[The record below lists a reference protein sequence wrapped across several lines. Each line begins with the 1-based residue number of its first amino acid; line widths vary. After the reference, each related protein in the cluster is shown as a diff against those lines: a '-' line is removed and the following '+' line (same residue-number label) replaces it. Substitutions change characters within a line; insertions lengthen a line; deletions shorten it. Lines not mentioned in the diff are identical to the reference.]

1 MGIPLYFKKISEKY
15 GNVITPNLDH
25 RRRTRLYFDL
35 NGAIHPVCR
44 HYLKKIEY
52 DPLQKNNIE
61 QVMLHDLVHY
71 MKKLIQFSQATEVF
85 IAIDGVA
92 PLAKMNQQRM
102 RRYKSAQ
109 ERDSNVPYWD
119 TNMISP
125 GTPFMIKLQKYIEEC
140 ITKGELHPCFEREFL
155 KDKTFP
161 NPKIMFS
168 NANVPGE
175 GEHKI
180 MEQIR
185 SLTEEQS
192 KNENLVI
199 YGLDADLMMLSM
211 ASQKHNIYLL
221 REEIEYLKG
230 GTSMDHDGWGDRHL
244 YLQIDELKYAIT
256 EELIGIIQKTNPIC
270 TIVKRMNYTK
280 EDRKLGNF
288 IDDYIF
294 LCFLFGNDFLP
305 HSLILSLRYDGLEH
319 ILKAYAKSYIQMANR
334 HIIQNG
340 KIYTPQFRYI
350 LELLS
355 REENK
360 LVKVIHK
367 RRKNFKVRTQDC
379 ETQEE
384 KEKILQSHYPILKRL
399 DEDKIQL
406 GTPGWKARYYRKVFP
421 IQSKDEMRSIVL
433 QWCKTLRWNL
443 EYYFH
448 GCPQQDWVYGFHCMP
463 CISDIHYVLEKE
475 KMFDFSQFTFKKGTP
490 HSPLVQLLSILPP
503 QSVELLP
510 KNAQYLMKDT
520 SSPLYYYYPIGC
532 AVDQHF
538 KKYDWECTP
547 ILPHVHQEDLKE
559 IVKKIKLSAKE
570 KEGFKRGKLFTK
582 NYQQITT

>member
-15 GNVITPNLDH
+15 SDVITPNLDH

-52 DPLQKNNIE
+52 EPLQKANIE
-61 QVMLHDLVHY
+61 RRMLQDLVRY

-102 RRYKSAQ
+102 RRYKSVQ
-109 ERDSNVPYWD
+109 ERTSNEPYWD

-125 GTPFMIKLQKYIEEC
+125 GTPFMIKLQTYIEEC

-155 KDKTFP
+155 KEAKFP
-161 NPKIMFS
+161 NPKVIFS
-168 NANVPGE
+168 NANIPGE

-185 SLTEEQS
+185 SLTEEESQQ
-192 KNENLVI
+192 ENLVI
-199 YGLDADLMMLSM
+199 YGLDADLMMLAM
-211 ASQKHNIYLL
+211 GSQKHNIFLL

-244 YLQIDELKYAIT
+244 YLRIDELKSAIT
-256 EELIGIIQKTNPIC
+256 EELMNTIKKINPMC
-270 TIVKRMNYTK
+270 SIVKKMNYTK
-280 EDRKLGNF
+280 EDRKTGNF

-305 HSLILSLRYDGLEH
+305 HSIILSLRYDGLDH
-319 ILKAYAKSYIQMANR
+319 ILEAYSKSYIQMSNQ
-334 HIIQNG
+334 HLIQNG
-340 KIYTPQFRYI
+340 KVYTPQFRYI
-350 LELLS
+350 IELLT
-355 REENK
+355 REENR
-360 LVKVIHK
+360 LVKKIHK

-379 ETQEE
+379 TTEE
-384 KEKILQSHYPILKRL
+384 ERQKILRSHYPILERL
-399 DEDKIQL
+399 DEDKIAL
-406 GTPGWKARYYRKVFP
+406 GTPGWKARYYSKVFP
-421 IQSKDEMRSIVL
+421 IESQHEMRTIVL
-433 QWCKTLRWNL
+433 RWCKTLRWNL
-443 EYYFH
+443 EYYFT
-448 GCPQQDWVYGFHCMP
+448 GCPQQDWVYGYHAMP
-463 CISDIHYVLEKE
+463 CVSDIHQVLERE
-475 KMFDFSQFTFKKGTP
+475 KGFDFAQFKFKKGIP

-503 QSVELLP
+503 QSVDLLP
-510 KNAQYLMKDT
+510 KNAQKLMKDP
-520 SSPLYYYYPIGC
+520 SSPLYYYYPIQC
-532 AVDQHF
+532 KVDQHF

-547 ILPHVHQEDLKE
+547 ILPHIHQNDLKE
-559 IVKKIKLSAKE
+559 IVKNIRLSAKE
-570 KEGFKRGKLFTK
+570 KENFKKAKLFVK
-582 NYQQITT
+582 NYQNV